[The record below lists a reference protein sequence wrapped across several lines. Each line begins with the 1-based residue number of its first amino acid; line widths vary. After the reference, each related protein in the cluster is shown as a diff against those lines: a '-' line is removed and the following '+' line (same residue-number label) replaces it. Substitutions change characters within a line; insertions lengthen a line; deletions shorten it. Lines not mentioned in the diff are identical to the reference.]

1 MYIQR
6 ISADIVDAEYQRN
19 IDGQR
24 ILMVKKIDG
33 QRIPAGYR
41 PHNARKLLMQNQPF
55 TRHQRF
61 KMGLPLLE
69 QFFILYSA
77 SGIVNGENQL
87 TSELN
92 AILLAI

>member
-1 MYIQR
+1 MKVYIQR

-24 ILMVKKIDG
+24 IS
-33 QRIPAGYR
+33 AGYC